1 MSYLSCYFP
10 GILRDSGLYYKLEKL
25 VKDSV
30 FVIYGDP
37 AYPLRR
43 LIQKLYGGAV
53 LSPDQIAF
61 NRRMSTVR
69 QAVEWG
75 YGKVAAE
82 FVFVDFNIKSENS
95 SPKGS
100 YVLQGSNYF
109 GQLPHVPVWESG
121 NTFFQLRPALH
132 SAVPDFSSALA
143 IFKETAYLLCM

>member
-43 LIQKLYGGAV
+43 LFQKPYGGAV

-82 FVFVDFNIKSENS
+82 FVFVDFNKNQKILLQKVPMFYRVATILANCHTCLY
-95 SPKGS
+95 GS
-100 YVLQGSNYF
+100 QV
-109 GQLPHVPVWESG
+109 
-121 NTFFQLRPALH
+121 TRFFNLDAPSIQQYLT
-132 SAVPDFSSALA
+132 SARH
-143 IFKETAYLLCM
+143 